1 MHKKSLLGA
10 AVCTLALVGLSA
22 GPVSAAR
29 PDDAPRGQVE
39 MGPDHA
45 NSICSFSGLND
56 EPDDPIEGGQVQSYG
71 QIIKLPDF
79 DPAFF
84 KSIHEHPGMACNGHL
99 MPYPEAFEPPAP

>member
-45 NSICSFSGLND
+45 RSACAFSGLND
-56 EPDDPIEGGQVQSYG
+56 DPTEAFPFDGQVQSYG
-71 QIIKLPDF
+71 QLVKRGVKDF
-79 DPAFF
+79 FP
-84 KSIHEHPGMACNGHL
+84 KPGLACN
-99 MPYPEAFEPPAP
+99 PNTPPMEEH